1 MLSELYRLRDSF
13 VNARIDAMRALL
25 LWLSVLAV
33 GCNALP
39 TTPTPTP
46 NPTAFV
52 IPTRTPKPSPT
63 PFTGHYGFLVAGVT
77 GYIVRSESSE
87 APLGTIDLA
96 VNAGAVSPDG
106 RLFAGWTR
114 TTPAELRVVDVA
126 KTSQFSK
133 VLTLPADERGGGLA
147 WSTDGTGIVYAA
159 ESAAVANSG
168 LVPATTA
175 LRLIALTTSG
185 TANGAPRE
193 IGRFD
198 SIQVR
203 PAAWDRLGGDLV
215 VALGVLPGTAS
226 EYIVVRG
233 TDTPQRRPLSAKLWQ
248 EAPAVSGDGRWVVTA
263 AVKEQ
268 LVRWFRADDPTFVV
282 ETHGEMT
289 TGGASAL
296 GRPGEDSAQIGVV
309 IDRGMVL
316 FDGET
321 GARSRVPSEGIDQI
335 VGWRFDGSAAIVRM
349 GSQLATL
356 EIGTW
361 SVTRI
366 SGDVRFGVRLP

>member
-1 MLSELYRLRDSF
+1 MRSVTLALVSVALF
-13 VNARIDAMRALL
+13 VACTA
-25 LWLSVLAV
+25 ST
-33 GCNALP
+33 P
-39 TTPTPTP
+39 SPTPTP
-46 NPTAFV
+46 GMTDFV
-52 IPTRTPKPSPT
+52 IPTRSPKPSPT
-63 PFTGHYGFLVAGVT
+63 AFTGHYGFIASGPN

-87 APLGTIDLA
+87 TALGTIDLA
-96 VNAGAVSPDG
+96 GNAGAVSPDG

-114 TTPAELRVVDVA
+114 TTPAELRLVDVA
-126 KTSQFSK
+126 KTTQFSK

-159 ESAAVANSG
+159 ESVAVANSG
-168 LVPATTA
+168 LVPAATA
-175 LRLIALTTSG
+175 LRLIALTKTG
-185 TANGAPRE
+185 TGDGAPRE
-193 IGRFD
+193 VGRFD
-198 SIQVR
+198 AIQVR

-233 TDTPQRRPLSAKLWQ
+233 AETPQRRSLSAKQWQ

-289 TGGASAL
+289 EGGASAL
-296 GRPGEDSAQIGVV
+296 GRPGEDSAMVGVV
-309 IDRGMVL
+309 LDRGVIL

-321 GARSRVPSEGIDQI
+321 SARSRVPTAEGVDAI
-335 VGWRFDGSAAIVRM
+335 VGWRFDGSAVVIRQ
-349 GSQLATL
+349 GSQISLV

-361 SVTRI
+361 IQTKI